1 MLKIRFTL
9 ATTAAI
15 ATLIALSACSTAG
28 PMEGMDHGGNSA
40 SPSSSARV
48 NTGAHNDADVTFAMG
63 MVPHHQQAVEMA
75 DTILGKGG
83 IDDRVTALAKKIKA
97 AQAPEITLMTGWLD
111 TWGSPVDSMSNM
123 PGMDMGTGMMS
134 KDDMSKLAAATGLDA
149 SRLFLEQM
157 IVHHTGALDMADIE
171 TSSGT
176 NPAAQELAK
185 NIFSGQTA
193 EIAEMK
199 SILASL

>member
-1 MLKIRFTL
+1 
-9 ATTAAI
+9 
-15 ATLIALSACSTAG
+15 
-28 PMEGMDHGGNSA
+28 
-40 SPSSSARV
+40 
-48 NTGAHNDADVTFAMG
+48 
-63 MVPHHQQAVEMA
+63 
-75 DTILGKGG
+75 
-83 IDDRVTALAKKIKA
+83 
-97 AQAPEITLMTGWLD
+97 
-111 TWGSPVDSMSNM
+111 
-123 PGMDMGTGMMS
+123 MMS

-171 TSSGT
+171 TSNGT